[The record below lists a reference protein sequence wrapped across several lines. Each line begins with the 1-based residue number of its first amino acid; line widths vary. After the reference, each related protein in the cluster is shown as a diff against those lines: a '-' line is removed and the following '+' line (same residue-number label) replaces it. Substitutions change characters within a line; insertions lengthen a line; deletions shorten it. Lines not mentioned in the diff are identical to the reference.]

1 MRSSWNTHSH
11 ILLES
16 FAKQNRPNCIHVQC
30 HILTEAIENIKA
42 FSGPMAI
49 TCILS
54 KKKKKWRNINFL
66 HHREEIKTWVRFF
79 NLKCLLVWVKCE
91 NLPCLS
97 PEKGITSLLLSCPSP
112 STKHLKVITRLSGYS
127 IMEAGAQHEPCLLG
141 QGVSCKTR
149 GTWPEGP
156 QALTQPPRGREVK
169 LQALKTSEWPFFS
182 R

>member
-1 MRSSWNTHSH
+1 MCSVTSWLKQLRTSRPSVAPW
-11 ILLES
+11 LL
-16 FAKQNRPNCIHVQC
+16 H
-30 HILTEAIENIKA
+30 A
-42 FSGPMAI
+42 FFQ
-49 TCILS
+49 

-112 STKHLKVITRLSGYS
+112 STQHLKVITRLSGYS